1 MTNAS
6 APQHWT
12 TWSSARG
19 YPLSADEERKLI
31 DEFRN
36 FTGTKPAR
44 DPKVLTDRQVASL
57 LLTLIR
63 DGGTLEDLTA
73 ITPQLNPTTLADIYD
88 RVQTRLDAARK
99 AWNAVV
105 ADPNNA
111 TEHLDDVARVLP
123 QLANILRSK
132 EGEDT
137 TDLVQRM
144 AAKVDATT
152 VQIDE
157 IEHEMHRVIT
167 DLERDNKHYS
177 LVRAASCLWNDNMF
191 LPERVGQLTP
201 TRLAFI
207 LEDNA

>member
-144 AAKVDATT
+144 AAK
-152 VQIDE
+152 IG
-157 IEHEMHRVIT
+157 
-167 DLERDNKHYS
+167 
-177 LVRAASCLWNDNMF
+177 RAH
-191 LPERVGQLTP
+191 V
-201 TRLAFI
+201 
-207 LEDNA
+207 